1 MYYMFVNKGKIN
13 TSRRCIIR
21 NLQKNLNI
29 IRQPPFLDKS
39 LHFALP
45 PLFKQQFWESPISI
59 NFEKVNPAIYEK
71 EWGAL
76 GLKLWISYK
85 LWIMIIVCNVQH
97 LVAFYVFYF
106 FSSFRT
112 LPNNVICRV
121 IFKHVE
127 EGWLLDRL

>member
-71 EWGAL
+71 EWGA
-76 GLKLWISYK
+76 
-85 LWIMIIVCNVQH
+85 
-97 LVAFYVFYF
+97 
-106 FSSFRT
+106 
-112 LPNNVICRV
+112 
-121 IFKHVE
+121 
-127 EGWLLDRL
+127 